1 MAQFK
6 QFLLVLSFSFIPRI
20 AKACSVCFSGR
31 EESLEA
37 YYITTI
43 FLTLLPLI
51 MLASIVFWLFRQHQK
66 AT

>member
-6 QFLLVLSFSFIPRI
+6 QFLLVLSFSLIPRI

-43 FLTLLPLI
+43 FLTLLPVVL
-51 MLASIVFWLFRQHQK
+51 LSSIGFWLYRQYSK
-66 AT
+66 AA